1 MNGARTNSALWIS
14 AFAMLL
20 STAAFAGD
28 VSFHVG
34 FTGVQIMNTPGGFVQ
49 YSDLQIGSN
58 EFQADAAKHHMNF
71 RLEVKD
77 AGGATVCEVGTVLDT
92 TVRPSIRPM
101 RFQVLEQSAPKGLT
115 RPRTYVRKYTL
126 NGSILGGSG
135 TKPIEWVAEF
145 TIRGTPTC
153 KILMTSGQ

>member
-1 MNGARTNSALWIS
+1 MNGAPENSPLWIS

-20 STAAFAGD
+20 CAAAFAGD

-34 FTGVQIMNTPGGFVQ
+34 FTGVQTMNTPGGFVQ

-58 EFQADAAKHHMNF
+58 ERPADAATHHMNF
-71 RLEVKD
+71 RLEVND
-77 AGGATVCEVGTVLDT
+77 GSGATVCEVGSVLDT

-101 RFQVLEQSAPKGLT
+101 RFQVLEQSAPKGLI

-126 NGSILGGSG
+126 NGSILGGSA
-135 TKPIEWVAEF
+135 TNHTAWVAEF
-145 TIRGTPTC
+145 TIRGTPSC
-153 KILMTSGQ
+153 QILMTSGQ